1 MYETARVEPRI
12 ERSQSGVTYT
22 DKPSLPR
29 ATFDGAQFTT
39 DWYMNHLLQ
48 GNVKMCNIGSASDPI
63 TSAGAWVN
71 TTPDIH
77 MQIPTGRVVFPVALE
92 LNIDLTIDDT
102 DLELVVAFSD
112 SLDTS
117 DSATAVTVYNMRNDL
132 LARTGIDVG
141 YTSTITAM
149 DATGNKYQELWRAH
163 GVFGATAVAAQN
175 EEGRLDRVSFDAR
188 RDDPTACIVGP
199 SELSVHVAK
208 GAFTFFGTLVWIEFA
223 SNKGI

>member
-12 ERSQSGVTYT
+12 ERSQTGVPYT
-22 DKPSLPR
+22 DKPAPPR
-29 ATFDGAQFTT
+29 ATLDGAQFTT

-48 GNVKMCNIGSASDPI
+48 GNVKMCNIGSASDPV

-77 MQIPTGRVVFPVALE
+77 MQIPSGTVVIPVSLE

-102 DLELVVAFSD
+102 DLELVVAFSN
-112 SLDTS
+112 SLDTT
-117 DSATAVTVYNMRNDL
+117 DSATGVTVYNMKNDL
-132 LARTGIDVG
+132 PARSNVAVG
-141 YTSTITAM
+141 YTATITAM
-149 DATGNKYQELWRAH
+149 SGRYQELWRAH

-175 EEGRLDRVSFDAR
+175 EDGRMPDRVSFDAR
-188 RDDPTACIVGP
+188 RDDPTACIVGA

-208 GAFTFFGTLVWIEFA
+208 GAFTFFGRLVWIELNA
-223 SNKGI
+223 NKAI